1 MANGLNNKGKFGTA
15 PVFLTAISTILG
27 AIMFLRFGYAVG
39 AVGILGTMLIVLIGH
54 LVTIPTALS
63 LAEIATNQKVEG
75 GGEYFVISRSFGL
88 SIGAAVGIA
97 LYLSQA
103 VSVAFYIIA
112 FAESFAPLM
121 DFVNEQYGLWI
132 HIGSTKKLIGIVVTL
147 LLALLMITK
156 GANFGMGLLYIV
168 VGILALVLVLF
179 FMGTSIHT
187 GHVPFKVLQNDNFF
201 KVFAIIFP
209 AFTGMTAGVGLSG
222 DLKDPKRSIPL
233 GTIMA
238 TVIGMIIYLF
248 ITLKIGNSAS
258 SEVLMSPDNQLIM
271 CDIALIGYIMI
282 PIGLAAS
289 TISSALGSVMVAPR
303 TLNAIA
309 ADRIIPSPRLNRW
322 LAFIKK
328 DNNEPTHAAI
338 VTSAIAFV
346 FVFLGDVDVVAKI
359 ISMFFMVTYGA
370 LNLISLLEN
379 FAANPGYRPAFKSK
393 WYISL
398 IGTVMCIW
406 LMFKMDAGYAFL
418 SIIIMVGIY
427 YFLNRH
433 QKKSDLASI
442 FSGVIFQISRNIN
455 VFLQRVNKGEEEQVD
470 SWRPSVVCVSKN
482 SFERFAAFD
491 LLRWISHR
499 IGFGTYIH
507 HIDGYLSKETNEEA
521 QRSMQRLIHM
531 NEVSKSS
538 VYMDTLVNSEYAAS
552 VSQVLQLPGV
562 SGKENN
568 MMLFEYAKNKP
579 DNLEEV
585 IENLGLVRS
594 VGFDTCILGSSDKDF
609 GFNNEIHVWITSN
622 DYANANLM
630 IYLAYIILGHPDW
643 KNGLIK
649 LHAVYP
655 KEEIENQRAKIMDM
669 VNTGRL
675 PISANNIEIIPLD
688 QDRSIKDVVNS
699 KSKDADLT
707 ILGFRFEKV
716 KNSGMEHFGGF
727 EGIGDT
733 LFVSAIKEKE
743 IK

>member
-1 MANGLNNKGKFGTA
+1 MANALNNKGKFGTA

-39 AVGILGTMLIVLIGH
+39 AVGILGTMLIVVIGH

-121 DFVNEQYGLWI
+121 DYVNEQYGLWI
-132 HIGSTKKLIGIVVTL
+132 HIESTKKLIGIIVTL
-147 LLALLMITK
+147 LLALLMTTK

-168 VGILALVLVLF
+168 VGILALVLILF
-179 FMGTSIHT
+179 FMGTSIHA
-187 GHVPFKVLQNDNFF
+187 GHVPFKVLSNDDFF

-238 TVIGMIIYLF
+238 TVLGMIIYLF
-248 ITLKIGNSAS
+248 ITLKIGNSATP
-258 SEVLMSPDNQLIM
+258 EILMSNENQLIM
-271 CDIALIGYIMI
+271 SDIALIGYLMI

-289 TISSALGSVMVAPR
+289 TISSALGSIMVAPR

-309 ADRIIPSPRLNRW
+309 ADKIIPSQRLNRW
-322 LAFIKK
+322 LAFLKK
-328 DNNEPTHAAI
+328 ENNEPTHAAI
-338 VTSAIAFV
+338 VTSTIAFV

-398 IGTVMCIW
+398 IGTIMCIW
-406 LMFKMDAGYAFL
+406 LMFKMNPGYAFL
-418 SIIIMVGIY
+418 SIVIMIGIY
-427 YFLNRH
+427 FLLNRH

-455 VFLQRVNKGEEEQVD
+455 VFLQKVNKGEEEID
-470 SWRPSVVCVSKN
+470 HWRPSVVCVSKN

-499 IGFGTYIH
+499 IGFGTFIH
-507 HIDGYLSKETNEEA
+507 HIDGYLSKETNEQA
-521 QRSMQRLIHM
+521 QQSMQRLIHM

-538 VYMDTLVNSEYAAS
+538 VYMDTLVNPEYSAS
-552 VSQVLQLPGV
+552 ISQVLQLPGV

-568 MMLFEYAKNKP
+568 MMMFEYAKNNP
-579 DNLEEV
+579 QNLNEIV
-585 IENLGLVRS
+585 DNLGLVRS

-609 GFNNEIHVWITSN
+609 GFNNEIHIWITSN

-630 IYLAYIILGHPDW
+630 IYLAYIVLGHPDW

-649 LHAVYP
+649 LYAVYP
-655 KEEIENQRAKIMDM
+655 KEDIENQRIKIMEM
-669 VNTGRL
+669 VNAGRL

-688 QDRSIKDVVNS
+688 EDRNIKDVINS

-716 KNSGMEHFGGF
+716 KNSGVDYFGGF
-727 EGIGDT
+727 EEIGDT